1 MPRNKHLG
9 ISQRLEDEEERERLL
24 ELLQEVLRQENWS
37 GPGGLLSALLR
48 KGLRQKNSSKTSDF

>member
-1 MPRNKHLG
+1 MPRNNHLG

-37 GPGGLLSALLR
+37 GPGVYCPHCCGR
-48 KGLRQKNSSKTSDF
+48 G